1 MKEKNSG
8 LLSFLYT
15 TPVGRGLLSILVSPA
30 VSQTA
35 GKVMNSGV
43 SSLAVPG
50 FIKSHDIDV
59 SEFEKTSF
67 SSYNDFFT
75 RKLKP
80 GARPFEVSD
89 DALIS
94 PCDAK
99 LTIYPIMKDSRFWI
113 KQGQYTLKSLL
124 RDETLAKQFEGGI
137 LWQLRLSVEDYHRY
151 IYPVSGRRSHERTIH
166 GVFHTVQ
173 PIALE
178 HCPVYKENTR
188 KYCLIKTKELGTVLM
203 MEVGAMMVGRITNHD
218 DMPGKV
224 ACGEEKGYF
233 EFGGSTIILL
243 TQKDVVV
250 PRKDIVYHSISG
262 SEAPI
267 KQGEKIARKNTKKS
281 IQK

>member
-15 TPVGRGLLSILVSPA
+15 TPVGRGLLSILISPA
-30 VSQTA
+30 VSHAA

-89 DALIS
+89 EALIS

-99 LTIYPIMKDSRFWI
+99 LTIYPIMKDSCFWI
-113 KQGQYTLKSLL
+113 KQGHYTLKSLL
-124 RDETLAKQFEGGI
+124 RDEKLAKQFEGGI
-137 LWQLRLSVEDYHRY
+137 LWQLRLSVDDYHRY
-151 IYPVSGRRSHERTIH
+151 IYPVNGRRSYERMIH

-178 HCPVYKENTR
+178 HYPVYKENTR

-203 MEVGAMMVGRITNHD
+203 MEVGAMMVGRITNHQTT
-218 DMPGKV
+218 PGKV
-224 ACGEEKGYF
+224 ECGKEKGYF

-243 TQKDVVV
+243 TQKDTVV
-250 PRKDIVYHSISG
+250 PRKDIVYRSISSG
-262 SEAPI
+262 EALI
-267 KQGEKIARKNTKKS
+267 KQGEKIARKNT
-281 IQK
+281 QK